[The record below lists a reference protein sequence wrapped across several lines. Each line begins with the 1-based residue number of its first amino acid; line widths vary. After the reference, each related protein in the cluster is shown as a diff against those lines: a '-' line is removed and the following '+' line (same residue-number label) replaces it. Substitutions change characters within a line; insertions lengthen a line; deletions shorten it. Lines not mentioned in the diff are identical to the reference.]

1 MTTESTDVIDLDL
14 VDKVVALV
22 PGHAWDF
29 VTTYL
34 IDQLVDNMPSTVLEN
49 LTGDPCG
56 FDQAE
61 EILHNYYTESTHE
74 DLIVD
79 AFKILGTEN
88 TLYMMD
94 SWQLDKLPQDNGVSE
109 TDSSGVSAMQQH
121 NTEDD

>member
-1 MTTESTDVIDLDL
+1 MTTESTELIDLDL
-14 VDKVVALV
+14 VDKVVTLV
-22 PGHAWDF
+22 PEHAWDF

-34 IDQLVDNMPSTVLEN
+34 IDQLVDSMPSTVLES

-94 SWQLDKLPQDNGVSE
+94 SWQLDKIQKTND
-109 TDSSGVSAMQQH
+109 
-121 NTEDD
+121 

>member
-1 MTTESTDVIDLDL
+1 MPNESTELIDLDL

-29 VTTYL
+29 VNGYL
-34 IDQLVDNMPSTVLEN
+34 IDQLIDAMPSTVLEK

-56 FDQAE
+56 FDRAE
-61 EILHNYYTESTHE
+61 EILNNYYAESSHE

-79 AFKILGTEN
+79 AFKILGAEN

-94 SWQLDKLPQDNGVSE
+94 SWQLDKIQKTND
-109 TDSSGVSAMQQH
+109 
-121 NTEDD
+121 

>member
-1 MTTESTDVIDLDL
+1 MTTESSELIDLDL

-22 PGHAWDF
+22 PEHTWN
-29 VTTYL
+29 VVITYL
-34 IDQLVDNMPSTVLEN
+34 IEKLVDNMPSTVLKN

-61 EILHNYYTESTHE
+61 EILHSYYNDASHE

-79 AFKILGTEN
+79 AFKILGAEN

-109 TDSSGVSAMQQH
+109 AAPS
-121 NTEDD
+121 

>member
-1 MTTESTDVIDLDL
+1 MTTESTELIDLDL

-34 IDQLVDNMPSTVLEN
+34 IDQLVDSMPSTVLEK

-56 FDQAE
+56 FVQAE
-61 EILHNYYTESTHE
+61 EILHNYYGDATHE

-94 SWQLDKLPQDNGVSE
+94 SWQLDKLPQDR
-109 TDSSGVSAMQQH
+109 
-121 NTEDD
+121 

>member
-1 MTTESTDVIDLDL
+1 MTNESSELIDLDL

-22 PGHAWDF
+22 PKHTWD
-29 VTTYL
+29 VVMTSL
-34 IDQLVDNMPSTVLEN
+34 IEKLVDNMPSTVLEN

-79 AFKILGTEN
+79 AFKILGAEN